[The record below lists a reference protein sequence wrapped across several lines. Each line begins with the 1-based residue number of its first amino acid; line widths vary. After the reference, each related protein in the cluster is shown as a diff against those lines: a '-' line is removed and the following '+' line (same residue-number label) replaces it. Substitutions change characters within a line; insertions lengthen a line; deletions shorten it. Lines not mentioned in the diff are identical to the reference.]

1 MANFGKH
8 SYELTYIIRDEN
20 PLLSANRQIKS
31 IKSTICLQMLLGLNT
46 RTQNLLQELHA
57 ETKKENIN

>member
-31 IKSTICLQMLLGLNT
+31 IKSTICLQVLLGLNT